1 MIKVALAGNPNCGK
15 TTLFNALTG
24 GHQHVGNYPGV
35 TVEKKTGE
43 LNSQGKTFE
52 LIDLPGIYSITA
64 YSDDELVARNYLLSE
79 KPDVI
84 INVLDA
90 GNLERNLYLTV
101 QLMEM
106 GLPIIVAL
114 NMEDEA
120 FKQGLKVDTKKLST
134 LLGIPVIPTVGHK
147 KKGVDKLIEAL
158 VHFSSAYVCP
168 QYQKISYGLDLDE
181 AMNSIVHI
189 IENDKNH
196 IEKIS
201 QTYRPLWMALKLF
214 EGDEEVENLVKKT
227 LTPETQKQL
236 YQVLD
241 KTKKHLSSTLND
253 IAENVIC
260 DYRYGFASSVAKRC
274 LARLFPIR
282 KNVSDKIDTV
292 LTHRAAGPFL
302 LVALLL
308 PLYQLV
314 FKLSEYPT
322 NLLEKMFGS
331 LKDIVTHYVPSGL
344 IQSLINSGII
354 DGVGGVLSFTPII
367 ILMFMIVALIED
379 SGYMARIAFIM
390 DRFLRTFGMHGSSI
404 LAYIIAGGMAG
415 GCAVPGILATRTL
428 RDPKER
434 LATILTTPFMN
445 CGAKLPV
452 FALLIAA
459 FFPNNQGMM
468 MFLVTI
474 LSWVFALGLAA
485 ILRNTIIKGESTPF
499 VMELPPYRWPTLKGL
514 LIHTWERTFQYVQ
527 KAGTFILMAAIIIW
541 ASMTFPQLENTNKLS
556 DAEFSKLQLE
566 YSIAGR
572 LGKAMEKVTL
582 PLMGFEW
589 ETNIALI
596 GGMAAKE
603 IIISTLGIAHSL
615 GSVEEKN
622 QKSLGEKLATDQHW
636 NKLVAFTLIIFI
648 MLYMPCIATLSI
660 IKKETQTWKW
670 TIFAAVYTTSV
681 AVIFS
686 AIFYQIGRFLL

>member
-15 TTLFNALTG
+15 TTLFNGLTG
-24 GHQHVGNYPGV
+24 SRQHVGNYPGV

-43 LNSQGKTFE
+43 LLAGGKKFE

-64 YSDDELVARNYLLSE
+64 YSEDELVARNYLLSE

-106 GLPIIVAL
+106 GLPMIIAL

-120 FKQGLKVDTKKLST
+120 FKQGLKVDSKKLST
-134 LLGIPVIPTVGHK
+134 LLGVPVIPTVGHK
-147 KKGVDKLIEAL
+147 KKGVEKLIEAL
-158 VHFSSAYVCP
+158 VHHAEAYVCP
-168 QYQKISYGLDLDE
+168 QYQKISYGPDLDE
-181 AMNSIVHI
+181 AIFKIVKEI
-189 IENDKNH
+189 DRDKEH
-196 IEKIS
+196 IEKLTEHS
-201 QTYRPLWMALKLF
+201 RPSWLALKLF
-214 EGDEEVENLVKKT
+214 EGDEEVEKRMSGIMNPQAKK
-227 LTPETQKQL
+227 EIDEIIK
-236 YQVLD
+236 
-241 KTKKHLSSTLND
+241 KTKKHIDSTLND
-253 IAENVIC
+253 IPENVIC
-260 DYRYGFASSVAKRC
+260 DYRYGFASSLAKRC
-274 LARLFPIR
+274 LSRLFPLR
-282 KNVSDKIDTV
+282 KNVSDKIDSF
-292 LTHRAAGPFL
+292 LTHRVLGPFL
-302 LVALLL
+302 LLAVLL

-322 NLLEKMFGS
+322 ELLEKAFGA
-331 LKDIVTHYVPSGL
+331 LKGLVTQIIPSGL
-344 IQSLINSGII
+344 LQSLINSGII

-367 ILMFMIVALIED
+367 ILMFMVVALIED

-415 GCAVPGILATRTL
+415 GCAVPGILSTRTL
-428 RDPKER
+428 RDPKEK

-459 FFPNNQGMM
+459 FFPTHQGLM

-474 LSWVFALGLAA
+474 LSWVFALGLAGV
-485 ILRNTIIKGESTPF
+485 LRNTIIKGESTPF

-514 LIHTWERTFQYVQ
+514 LIHTWERTWLYVQ
-527 KAGTFILMAAIIIW
+527 KAGTYILMAAIIVW
-541 ASMTFPQLENTNKLS
+541 ASMTFPRLEKTPDIS
-556 DAEFSKLQLE
+556 EAEFSKKQLE
-566 YSIAGR
+566 YSVAGQV
-572 LGKAMEKVTL
+572 GKSIEKVSL
-582 PLMGFEW
+582 PLMGFGW

-603 IIISTLGIAHSL
+603 VIISTLGIAHSL
-615 GSVEEKN
+615 GAVEGESE
-622 QKSLGEKLATDQHW
+622 KSLTDRLATHKGW
-636 NKLVAFTLIIFI
+636 NKLIAFALMIFI
-648 MLYMPCIATLSI
+648 MLYMPCIATLSVI
-660 IKKETQTWKW
+660 YKETQSWKW
-670 TIFAAVYTTSV
+670 TIFAMGYTTGV
-681 AVIFS
+681 AVFFS
-686 AIFYQIGRFLL
+686 ALVFQIGKFFF

>member
-24 GHQHVGNYPGV
+24 AHQHVGNYPGV

-43 LNSQGKTFE
+43 LTSQGKTFE

-64 YSDDELVARNYLLSE
+64 YSDDELVARNYLLGE

-84 INVLDA
+84 INVIDA

-106 GLPIIVAL
+106 GLPMIVAL

-120 FKQGLKVDTKKLST
+120 FKQGLKVDSKKLST

-158 VHFSSAYVCP
+158 VNFSSAYVCP
-168 QYQKISYGLDLDE
+168 QYQKISYGPDLDE
-181 AMNSIVHI
+181 AMNSVVRI
-189 IENDKNH
+189 IESDKTH

-201 QTYRPLWMALKLF
+201 EKYRPLWMALKLF
-214 EGDEEVENLVKKT
+214 EGDEEVEKLTNDVLSPEAKKE
-227 LTPETQKQL
+227 LTK
-236 YQVLD
+236 VID
-241 KTKKHLSSTLND
+241 KTMKHIDSTLND
-253 IAENVIC
+253 IPENVIC

-274 LARLFPIR
+274 LARIFPIR
-282 KNVSDKIDTV
+282 KNVSDKIDAV
-292 LTHRAAGPFL
+292 LTHRVAGPFL

-314 FKLSEYPT
+314 FKLSEYPSD
-322 NLLEKMFGS
+322 LLEKMFGA
-331 LKDIVTHYVPSGL
+331 LKDVVTHYIPSGL
-344 IQSLINSGII
+344 LQSLINSGII

-367 ILMFMIVALIED
+367 VFMFMVVALIED

-459 FFPNNQGMM
+459 FFPNNQGLM
-468 MFLVTI
+468 MFTVTI

-485 ILRNTIIKGESTPF
+485 VLRNTIIKGESTPF

-514 LIHTWERTFQYVQ
+514 LIHTWERTYMYVQ
-527 KAGTFILMAAIIIW
+527 KAGTFILMAAIVVW
-541 ASMTFPQLENTNKLS
+541 ASMTFPQLENSKNLPES
-556 DAEFSKLQLE
+556 EFSKLQLE
-566 YSIAGR
+566 YSVAGR
-572 LGKAMEKVTL
+572 VGKAMETVTL

-615 GSVEEKN
+615 GAVDEKN
-622 QKSLGEKLATDQHW
+622 EKSLGDKLAADTHW
-636 NKLVAFTLIIFI
+636 NKLVAFSLMIFI

-670 TIFAAVYTTSV
+670 TIFAAVYTTGV
-681 AVIFS
+681 AVLFATIV
-686 AIFYQIGRFLL
+686 YQVGKLFA